1 MTKQT
6 IKEQILH
13 FMESQKKKSFSMEEI
28 AQGLNLEKS
37 SDFKILVQTIA
48 QMEREKS
55 VSFNK
60 KGKVLLPMKDL
71 LIEGTFRANERGFGF
86 VTIDPEEPDVYI
98 PKEATNFAMDGLS
111 LIHI

>member
-13 FMESQKKKSFSMEEI
+13 FMESQKKSFSMEEI

-60 KGKVLLPMKDL
+60 RQSPV
-71 LIEGTFRANERGFGF
+71 TNER
-86 VTIDPEEPDVYI
+86 
-98 PKEATNFAMDGLS
+98 
-111 LIHI
+111 LINRRNVSCK

>member
-13 FMESQKKKSFSMEEI
+13 FMENQKEKLFN
-28 AQGLNLEKS
+28 GRNCTRLEFRKS

-60 KGKVLLPMKDL
+60 KAKSC
-71 LIEGTFRANERGFGF
+71 
-86 VTIDPEEPDVYI
+86 YQ
-98 PKEATNFAMDGLS
+98 
-111 LIHI
+111 

>member
-60 KGKVLLPMKDL
+60 KRQSPV
-71 LIEGTFRANERGFGF
+71 TNER
-86 VTIDPEEPDVYI
+86 
-98 PKEATNFAMDGLS
+98 
-111 LIHI
+111 LINRRNVSCK

>member
-13 FMESQKKKSFSMEEI
+13 FMESQKEKLFN
-28 AQGLNLEKS
+28 GRNCTRLEFRKS

-60 KGKVLLPMKDL
+60 RQSPV
-71 LIEGTFRANERGFGF
+71 TNER
-86 VTIDPEEPDVYI
+86 
-98 PKEATNFAMDGLS
+98 
-111 LIHI
+111 LINRRNVSCE

>member
-48 QMEREKS
+48 QWNEKS
-55 VSFNK
+55 QLVSTK
-60 KGKVLLPMKDL
+60 KAKSC
-71 LIEGTFRANERGFGF
+71 
-86 VTIDPEEPDVYI
+86 YQ
-98 PKEATNFAMDGLS
+98 
-111 LIHI
+111 

>member
-13 FMESQKKKSFSMEEI
+13 FMESQKEKLFN
-28 AQGLNLEKS
+28 GRNCTRLEFRKS

-60 KGKVLLPMKDL
+60 RQSPV
-71 LIEGTFRANERGFGF
+71 TNER
-86 VTIDPEEPDVYI
+86 
-98 PKEATNFAMDGLS
+98 
-111 LIHI
+111 LINRRNVSCK